1 MAVAESGAKCEK
13 ISVYRRCPSSPIRV
27 EHLRYT
33 ELQISSELLDQAE
46 FTDQPKKILICST
59 PRSGSYLLCRQMIN
73 AGLGIPH
80 EYFNPI
86 VMRQMAPRLGLENDL
101 RGLTW
106 SPRLGLESDL
116 RRRAWWRPRGWK
128 DRLLAHRR
136 RAPAAEL
143 AFLRKYL
150 HFLLT
155 RRCQGGIFAAK
166 VHFRDY
172 RKTLANPVG
181 DELLKDTLFIQLYR
195 EDMLKQAV
203 SEHFAQLTG
212 QWGIDQSVTTTPAAN
227 PNFLDP
233 GAVDRAV
240 NDLADQDRG
249 WRVFFARRGIVPL
262 SISYERLSE
271 DPFSFVELIARGIG
285 LDPARLRRG
294 YSETAPGLAGHPA
307 LPSKDDVADHYLA
320 TMASR
325 RSAASQT

>member
-1 MAVAESGAKCEK
+1 MASVKKCVSSDAKL
-13 ISVYRRCPSSPIRV
+13 PIRV

-33 ELQISSELLDQAE
+33 ELQISSELLDQPE

-73 AGLGIPH
+73 AGLGVAH

-86 VMRQMAPRLGLENDL
+86 VMRQMAPRLGLETDM

-106 SPRLGLESDL
+106 LPCLGFENDM
-116 RRRAWWRPRGWK
+116 RWK
-128 DRLLAHRR
+128 DRLLLRRR

-150 HFLLT
+150 SFLLT
-155 RRCQGGIFAAK
+155 RRCQRGVFAAK

-172 RKTLANPVG
+172 QKTLANPIG

-195 EDMLKQAV
+195 EDVLKQAV

-212 QWGIDQSVTTTPAAN
+212 QWGIDESVTTSPAVN
-227 PNFLDP
+227 PNFLDAA
-233 GAVDRAV
+233 AVDRTV
-240 NDLADQDRG
+240 KDLADQDRG

-262 SISYERLSE
+262 SISYERLCE
-271 DPFSFVELIARGIG
+271 DPFSFVEAIARCIDI
-285 LDPARLRRG
+285 DPDTLRRG
-294 YSETAPGLAGHPA
+294 YRETPSQSGGDPA
-307 LPSKDDVADHYLA
+307 LPSKGDVAHHYLA
-320 TMASR
+320 AMASL
-325 RSAASQT
+325 RSGGGQT

>member
-1 MAVAESGAKCEK
+1 
-13 ISVYRRCPSSPIRV
+13 
-27 EHLRYT
+27 
-33 ELQISSELLDQAE
+33 
-46 FTDQPKKILICST
+46 
-59 PRSGSYLLCRQMIN
+59 MIN

-86 VMRQMAPRLGLENDL
+86 VMRQMAPRLGLQSDI

-106 SPRLGLESDL
+106 SPRLGPESYL
-116 RRRAWWRPRGWK
+116 RGWK
-128 DRLLAHRR
+128 DRLLFRRR

-150 HFLLT
+150 GFLLT

-172 RKTLANPVG
+172 PRTLDNPIG
-181 DELLKDTLFIQLYR
+181 HDLLKDTLFIQLYR
-195 EDMLKQAV
+195 EDILKQAV
-203 SEHFAQLTG
+203 SEHIAQLTG
-212 QWGIDQSVTTTPAAN
+212 QWGIDESVTTTPAAN
-227 PNFLDP
+227 PNFLDS

-271 DPFSFVELIARGIG
+271 DPFSFVEVIARRIGI
-285 LDPARLRRG
+285 DPGALRRG
-294 YSETAPGLAGHPA
+294 YSETAPRFVGDPA
-307 LPSKDDVADHYLA
+307 VPSKGEVAHHYLA
-320 TMASR
+320 AMASR
-325 RSAASQT
+325 RSGASQT